1 MRAATVAK
9 SLLVL
14 GLLVGIATGLALALG
29 FDVDR
34 IPSWM
39 VTVGMYKLAFIAAGG
54 LLAAGALMGRATRE
68 RRFRDASRETEAQL
82 RGGSDVDAAS
92 VRGRRDRE
100 EIKRDRL
107 YD

>member
-1 MRAATVAK
+1 MRAATIAK

-14 GLLVGIATGLALALG
+14 GLLVGTATGLALALG

-39 VTVGMYKLAFIAAGG
+39 VTVGMYKLAFIAAAG
-54 LLAAGALMGRATRE
+54 LLVAGALMGRATRE
-68 RRFRDASRETEAQL
+68 RRFPDAPREPDGQL

-92 VRGRRDRE
+92 SRAQRDRE
-100 EIKRDRL
+100 EIRRDRR
-107 YD
+107 